1 MQYIER
7 FFSSAKRMY
16 SDINSAT
23 LSGAIDVIVVRYP
36 NGELVS
42 SPFYVQFGKT
52 GVFRPCADEVEVM
65 INGVLRTDLHMRVN
79 RFGQAYFDDPYQN
92 APDDESRP
100 RSPNFDSGIQL
111 DFHSGQSPPNSET
124 CCSPLPLDKAN
135 KTPQSNSTTSDDK
148 QDLLQ
153 SVSSFLQSADFSE
166 FESNMLWWNQDNIAK
181 HSVKIQT
188 YRLTDEQSKAAD
200 PNSQSVNDSV
210 WVYWENRWYSWRTAN
225 IKLRFLRNLGTPLP
239 SYFEALQSK
248 LMEVDRENPAF
259 VLLPS
264 SLPSLS
270 EDKEQEGTQFELD
283 QSESSEAALKP
294 CSFDPFKSSSHE
306 DEDDPHEDLR
316 VSFGGNHPSSLPS
329 TPPQSPSSNEL
340 AYFSDGHSPKNY
352 EEEGRL
358 DDRFN
363 WRLHCQWGQAYNTR
377 AFKLSSEA
385 IKRLGLGDGTNEAVF
400 TTINKYQGTCT
411 CYCLIYVWNST
422 DKVVISDIDGTIT
435 KSDLLGH
442 VLHWV
447 GLEWTHPGVI
457 QLYKKISEN
466 GYRLMYLSAR
476 SIGQANPTRNFLEGL
491 EQDNEKLPA
500 GPIILSPNSLI
511 TTIQMEIIQK
521 RPQVLKISNLKR
533 LGELFRHQNPKAPC
547 PFFAGFGNRT
557 SDVETYRAIGIPDS
571 HIFIVNPE
579 GVIETPTGIKLPT
592 GYTALCEMTDLVF
605 PSDQQI
611 LSGSVE
617 YSDFS
622 FWRDNLPTLTSP

>member
-1 MQYIER
+1 
-7 FFSSAKRMY
+7 MY

-52 GVFRPCADEVEVM
+52 GVFRPCADEVEVV
-65 INGVLRTDLHMRVN
+65 INGVPRTDLHMRVN
-79 RFGQAYFDDPYQN
+79 RFGQAYFDDLN
-92 APDDESRP
+92 TPDDGLRP
-100 RSPNFDSGIQL
+100 CSPNIDSGIQF
-111 DFHSGQSPPNSET
+111 DFHSGQSPPNSDIG
-124 CCSPLPLDKAN
+124 CSPIPLDKAN
-135 KTPQSNSTTSDDK
+135 KILQSNSPTSSDK

-153 SVSSFLQSADFSE
+153 SASSLLQSADFSE
-166 FESNMLWWNQDNIAK
+166 FESNLHWWNQDNAAN
-181 HSVKIQT
+181 HSVRIQT

-225 IKLRFLRNLGTPLP
+225 IRLRFLRNLGTPLP
-239 SYFEALQSK
+239 PYFNALQSK
-248 LMEVDRENPAF
+248 LMELDRENPAF
-259 VLLPS
+259 VLLPDS
-264 SLPSLS
+264 PLPLV
-270 EDKEQEGTQFELD
+270 EEKEAERTQFELD
-283 QSESSEAALKP
+283 QSESSEVALRL
-294 CSFDPFKSSSHE
+294 CSLDPFKPPSHE
-306 DEDDPHEDLR
+306 DEDDSHENLQ
-316 VSFGGNHPSSLPS
+316 VSFGGNHPSSLPA
-329 TPPQSPSSNEL
+329 TPPQSPSANEL
-340 AYFSDGHSPKNY
+340 AYFSDGHSPTNY
-352 EEEGRL
+352 EEGHL
-358 DDRFN
+358 DDRLN
-363 WRLHCQWGQAYNTR
+363 WRLHCQWGQANNTR
-377 AFKLSSEA
+377 AFKLSSED
-385 IKRLGLGDGTNEAVF
+385 IKRLNLDDGTNEAVF

-422 DKVVISDIDGTIT
+422 DKIVISDIDGTIT

-500 GPIILSPNSLI
+500 GPIILSPNSLL

-547 PFFAGFGNRT
+547 PFYAGFGNRV
-557 SDVETYRAIGIPDS
+557 SDMETYRAIGIPDS

-592 GYTALCEMTDLVF
+592 GYTTLCDMIDLVF
-605 PSDQQI
+605 PSDHQI
-611 LSGSVE
+611 LSGSLE

-622 FWRDNLPTLTSP
+622 FWRDNLSSLTNT